1 MSVSMLQLLL
11 ALLLNGVFAWLA
23 SNLIHMLLKYHNHDY
38 HQLDNESDVSTAL
51 GNSQPAPGI
60 YTLPHCT
67 DMKEMAD
74 PAVQKKW
81 NDGPVA
87 MISIL
92 PNDLPPMGKLLT
104 LQFIYFVLGCVFIA
118 YLASLAVTAGSA
130 YMQVFYYVSIVGFVT
145 FGFANIPYSLWYS
158 HP

>member
-1 MSVSMLQLLL
+1 MSVSMLQLWL

-38 HQLDNESDVSTAL
+38 HQLENESDVSTAL

-67 DMKEMAD
+67 NMKEMAD

-87 MISIL
+87 MISVL
-92 PNDLPPMGKLLT
+92 PNGLPPIGKLLT
-104 LQFIYFVLGCVFIA
+104 LQFI
-118 YLASLAVTAGSA
+118 
-130 YMQVFYYVSIVGFVT
+130 
-145 FGFANIPYSLWYS
+145 
-158 HP
+158 